1 MAAEVGYVGDRTY
14 YTKVGDVYYRVK
26 SDDVLFD
33 ICVGI
38 APEHE
43 ISIYVEVDGNVMGSH
58 VDSDFDM
65 KNDEVNPKK
74 TRESID
80 EETLEKEIE
89 KEVEEMNMK
98 EQHDRNKSD
107 GVGSNEEGEEDLFR
121 SEDDFQSQKG
131 SDEDDTEE
139 RHIVFNPVEQ
149 YDPTFELDK
158 YIQKFRSDPKRNVK
172 GFRIDVIQDLRVNV
186 SRDQAYRAK
195 RAALKSIEGT
205 PELQYAMMHDY
216 ANELLKSNPGS
227 TVVLDKQK
235 GLVQAFETVFPTSD
249 HRFCVR
255 HLHSN
260 MKNAGYRGLAFKN
273 CLWKAARA
281 TTLNEFR
288 NCMAQMAL
296 LDKTAAEWFEDKPPT
311 QWSRSHFKTD
321 IKEYLM
327 RRLQE
332 NRDRANLKWN
342 GVLCPRIAQTV
353 EKNIEKSADCIPIK
367 ADSSH
372 WQLNCFDGSQHS
384 VDLDKRSCSCRKWD
398 LNGIPCKHACSAIL
412 CKGDD
417 PIDYVNECYTVAV
430 YKSVYKTGDEVV
442 LKQKKRGRGK
452 PQNRL
457 KRVQTTVK
465 CSNCGQE
472 KHNARRCPLK
482 KSNTMPEDV
491 QTDTQL
497 TDAFSQVMEEIKQT
511 DYHANKKLKVVNESS
526 DNGGNKTDILE
537 GDNSGGIQEQFSVSA
552 VPHASQESTF
562 SVICDNP
569 ASTKPAPK
577 PETTKA
583 APFKPPRYK
592 KAAHKQPWLPSF
604 KTSTPQQQTT
614 TPTFTAPSTT
624 NLQPPCPKVNIR
636 APPRWTGRQEV
647 FPKLPLHPETK
658 SLLSTCTV
666 LEKDGKKYVTL
677 SRLNDVLSQAKDK
690 GEKSK
695 KKDRRNAPF
704 V

>member
-58 VDSDFDM
+58 VGECSTQPQEGGLTEKGENMNESESESFEDSDFNM

-227 TVVLDKQK
+227 TVTSGWCRWMSSERIFWGVLLTAVGMDPNNNIYPVAYAIVAKEMRLTWEWFLTLLKSDLGVVRDDEWCFISDKQK

-249 HRFCVR
+249 HRW
-255 HLHSN
+255 LYLIKLLQS
-260 MKNAGYRGLAFKN
+260 GL
-273 CLWKAARA
+273 
-281 TTLNEFR
+281 
-288 NCMAQMAL
+288 
-296 LDKTAAEWFEDKPPT
+296 DKPPT

-321 IKEYLM
+321 IKCDVLLNNCCETFNSNILEAREKPVVTMLEWIREYLM

-342 GVLCPRIAQTV
+342 
-353 EKNIEKSADCIPIK
+353 
-367 ADSSH
+367 
-372 WQLNCFDGSQHS
+372 

-430 YKSVYKTGDEVV
+430 YKSVYKTAIMPVAGRELWTDTHSIPPLPPNFGRGAGRPPKSRRRELDEGSIETE
-442 LKQKKRGRGK
+442 KRGRGK

-465 CSNCGQE
+465 W
-472 KHNARRCPLK
+472 L
-482 KSNTMPEDV
+482 M
-491 QTDTQL
+491 
-497 TDAFSQVMEEIKQT
+497 SQVTMEAIKQT
-511 DYHANKKLKVVNESS
+511 SWKEITVGEYKN
-526 DNGGNKTDILE
+526 
-537 GDNSGGIQEQFSVSA
+537 NSQ
-552 VPHASQESTF
+552 
-562 SVICDNP
+562 
-569 ASTKPAPK
+569 
-577 PETTKA
+577 
-583 APFKPPRYK
+583 Y
-592 KAAHKQPWLPSF
+592 
-604 KTSTPQQQTT
+604 
-614 TPTFTAPSTT
+614 
-624 NLQPPCPKVNIR
+624 LQ
-636 APPRWTGRQEV
+636 
-647 FPKLPLHPETK
+647 
-658 SLLSTCTV
+658 SLM
-666 LEKDGKKYVTL
+666 
-677 SRLNDVLSQAKDK
+677 QAKK
-690 GEKSK
+690 VH
-695 KKDRRNAPF
+695 F
-704 V
+704 Q